1 MKLFT
6 AKMSF
11 LFTLLGLIMMTS
23 GVNAGQQN
31 TLAEIW
37 LAAQYQAEAQPVKE
51 IMKTAN
57 VDRVTVQFFKVGI
70 PAGILAVGKNT
81 PADGAR
87 KAIEIAMKYNRK
99 KIEFLIP
106 EVLLPENYLAVG
118 TSAYDE
124 SALIPVRP
132 EDVALLTDPSLTT
145 EQFHAVYLKL
155 TRGDQPFQKDYTRR
169 FNNPR

>member
-1 MKLFT
+1 MKQLA
-6 AKMSF
+6 AKTFF
-11 LFTLLGLIMMTS
+11 LFALPVLIFMVS
-23 GVNAGQQN
+23 EGNAGQKN

-37 LAAQYQAEAQPVKE
+37 LAPQYQSDVQSVKG
-51 IMKTAN
+51 IMKAAD

-132 EDVALLTDPSLTT
+132 EDVALLSDPSLTT
-145 EQFHAVYLKL
+145 EQV
-155 TRGDQPFQKDYTRR
+155 
-169 FNNPR
+169 